1 MVRNL
6 LQERSAIDRSIHIA
20 TFYTGKFVEQPK
32 QCDDDDYV
40 LAYLPGNSMAHFVRT
55 NEEEIATDIG
65 TMWINAKVNPA
76 MAMAQQAEKD
86 NPTKGKLPMEYQVY
100 QDVFEK
106 KAAERFPEARPYDH
120 AIDLKDDFV
129 PKDCKVYPLSPME
142 QQKLDEF
149 LDENLRK
156 GYIRPS
162 KSPMASPF
170 FFVGK
175 KDGSLR
181 PCQDYRYLNEGT
193 VKNAYPLPLI
203 AELVDQLQG
212 SQIFTKL
219 DLRSGY
225 NNVRI
230 KDGDQW
236 KAAFKTNHGL
246 FEPTVMFFGLC
257 NSPATFQAMMNNLF
271 RDMLIEGWITIYMDD
286 MLIHSTNLEEHRQRT
301 KRVLQRLRDNDLFL
315 KLEKCQ
321 FVVPEVEF
329 LGAIVSHNKV
339 TMDPIKIKGILEWP
353 TPKNVKQVR
362 GFLGFGNFY

>member
-1 MVRNL
+1 
-6 LQERSAIDRSIHIA
+6 
-20 TFYTGKFVEQPK
+20 
-32 QCDDDDYV
+32 
-40 LAYLPGNSMAHFVRT
+40 
-55 NEEEIATDIG
+55 
-65 TMWINAKVNPA
+65 
-76 MAMAQQAEKD
+76 
-86 NPTKGKLPMEYQVY
+86 
-100 QDVFEK
+100 
-106 KAAERFPEARPYDH
+106 
-120 AIDLKDDFV
+120 
-129 PKDCKVYPLSPME
+129 
-142 QQKLDEF
+142 
-149 LDENLRK
+149 
-156 GYIRPS
+156 
-162 KSPMASPF
+162 MASPF

-236 KAAFKTNHGL
+236 KAAFKTNRRL

-286 MLIHSTNLEEHRQRT
+286 MLIHSTNLEEHQQRT
-301 KRVLQRLRDNDLFL
+301 KRVL
-315 KLEKCQ
+315 
-321 FVVPEVEF
+321 
-329 LGAIVSHNKV
+329 
-339 TMDPIKIKGILEWP
+339 
-353 TPKNVKQVR
+353 
-362 GFLGFGNFY
+362 